1 MEFKRDRLVSQI
13 KTLNYN
19 DLKIFLIPVII
30 FSIYL
35 GVFKPGIATIDT
47 FNQLHQIASG
57 HFTNWHP
64 FFHTFIEMLCLR
76 IYPSTLSVC
85 ILQILVF
92 SLMWTAICKYNRDDN
107 AQSNT
112 TFKIQNLLNIVMI
125 FLSTP
130 IQDYRYLYANLLVCY
145 LLFIIYIGMLQ
156 RFRDNPAD

>member
-64 FFHTFIEMLCLR
+64 FFIH
-76 IYPSTLSVC
+76 
-85 ILQILVF
+85 
-92 SLMWTAICKYNRDDN
+92 SLKCC
-107 AQSNT
+107 
-112 TFKIQNLLNIVMI
+112 V
-125 FLSTP
+125 
-130 IQDYRYLYANLLVCY
+130 
-145 LLFIIYIGMLQ
+145 
-156 RFRDNPAD
+156 